1 MMMTE
6 SKKRIL
12 IVDNNEKVL
21 FTLQQVLE
29 NSGFDTYATWSG
41 CEALDLLKTED
52 FQVLLVDDYLPDLH
66 SSDFLNRVASLPI
79 QPWVVVMQSSMPT
92 NRDADRYASL
102 GAVTVVRKHQP
113 DEVCNA
119 VSSCCS
125 EEPLAKVWIN

>member
-1 MMMTE
+1 MMKE
-6 SKKRIL
+6 SKKRVL

-21 FTLQQVLE
+21 FTLQRILE
-29 NSGFDTYATWSG
+29 SSGFDTYTTWSG
-41 CEALDLLKTED
+41 CEALDLLKSQD

-79 QPWVVVMQSSMPT
+79 QPWVVVMQSSTPT
-92 NRDADRYASL
+92 NRDVDHYATL
-102 GAVTVVRKHQP
+102 GAMSVVRKHQP

-119 VSSCCS
+119 VSACCS